1 MITPQTS
8 KSSLLNKYWQSL
20 FAKDFE
26 DRQDR
31 RKLLYLVIFLIFT
44 MELILFVNDSI
55 QLPQHLERWV
65 VLLISVSI
73 VTVILI
79 GLLKKHYINLSS
91 VLLICSFWLLITLF
105 SFSSGG
111 IFTNLTRGYM
121 VLTFLAG
128 LLGGVAFGGF
138 VGLVSI
144 LTDLSFIF
152 WADQIAP
159 PIARSATSQWLIN
172 TFNIVFVIF
181 LQAHFIK
188 NLKGA
193 HRYSKQL
200 AMQRQQAEQN
210 LVESEE
216 RFRAVYDQTDIGVIL
231 FGKDTKI
238 SNVNEAFC
246 KLVGYSRQEIEGNN
260 YSLFTN
266 ESLNQQE
273 REKSNEMA
281 EGKRLSYTVE
291 RNYTRKDGSF
301 VPVSVTVSLLRDS
314 NGNVASYLCFITDL
328 IEKKKIETELIQ
340 YKNQLEEKVSEQ
352 TADLRNALQV
362 AEEAMK
368 ARSQF
373 LANISHELRTPMNA
387 VLGLTELLLH
397 ENLSSKHINRL
408 IKIKTAASGLLT
420 LLNDLLDF
428 SKIDAGKLTIHEIQ
442 FNISDLIQTIIH
454 FLAPEALQK
463 KLKLIYHI
471 SESVPAIIVGDP
483 IRIRQVL
490 INLIHNAIKFTEA
503 GSIECQVSITDKN
516 PAQIRFSVTDT
527 GIGVPKHA
535 RHQLFEPFKQV
546 DSSMTRQA
554 GGTGLGLA
562 ICKQLVQQMNG
573 SIGIDDSYNYGSRF
587 YFYLPLITT
596 DPIDQKIIP
605 WSKRAIPL
613 YTKLTGRVLVVEDND
628 INLEVTSELL
638 KRFGLNVEAAHDGK
652 EAVRSALSTQYDLI
666 LMDIQMPNMD
676 GYEATRQIREK
687 NPSIPIVALTAHALV
702 SEEQRSIEA
711 GINDHLSKP
720 IDSNILYQTV
730 AYWLSNHNLTNNTIR
745 IHGFDA
751 ETAIQRLDNSTE
763 LYKRLLKFFIRDH
776 AKDGFLIKDAIGA
789 KDIDRSRYLIH
800 SLKGAASNILATEIL
815 TILNNLSLALKDDIN
830 FAIDLSESLINAIN
844 NATTSIQ
851 EFFDNIDFQ
860 KDIDSRQILLKYN
873 DSADETAQLLLL
885 DELLSRQTFD
895 ARRQIKL
902 FKELLDKES
911 VNLSQEIIDSVNQFN
926 YIKARELLAPY
937 LEKKS

>member
-1 MITPQTS
+1 
-8 KSSLLNKYWQSL
+8 
-20 FAKDFE
+20 
-26 DRQDR
+26 
-31 RKLLYLVIFLIFT
+31 

-55 QLPQHLERWV
+55 QLPQHFERWV
-65 VLLISVSI
+65 VLFISVSLITAVLI
-73 VTVILI
+73 V
-79 GLLKKHYINLSS
+79 LLKKHYVNLSS
-91 VLLICSFWLLITLF
+91 VLLIGSFWVLITLF

-121 VLTFLAG
+121 VITFLAG

-138 VGLVSI
+138 VGVVSI

-152 WADQIAP
+152 LADQIAP
-159 PIARSATSQWLIN
+159 PIARSAASQWLIN
-172 TFNIVFVIF
+172 TFNIVFVIL

-200 AMQRQQAEQN
+200 AIQRQQAEQN
-210 LVESEE
+210 LVESEQ

-231 FGKDTKI
+231 FGKDKKI

-246 KLVGYSRQEIEGNN
+246 KLIGYSRQEIEGNY

-291 RNYTRKDGSF
+291 RNYTRKDGSTI
-301 VPVSVTVSLLRDS
+301 PVSVTVSLLRDS
-314 NGNVASYLCFITDL
+314 KGNVASFLCFITDL
-328 IEKKKIETELIQ
+328 IEKKKIEAELIQ

-362 AEEAMK
+362 AEDAMK

-397 ENLSSKHINRL
+397 ENLSSKHIDRL
-408 IKIKTAASGLLT
+408 NKIKTAAGGLLA

-428 SKIDAGKLTIHEIQ
+428 SKMDAGKLTIDETQ
-442 FNISDLIQTIIH
+442 FNISDLIQTTIH
-454 FLAPEALQK
+454 FLSPEASEK
-463 KLKLIYHI
+463 KLKLVYHI

-490 INLIHNAIKFTEA
+490 INLIHNAIKFTET
-503 GSIECQVSITDKN
+503 GSIECEVSITNTKS
-516 PAQIRFSVTDT
+516 AQIRFSVTDT
-527 GIGVPKHA
+527 GIGVAKQV
-535 RHQLFEPFKQV
+535 RHQLFEPFIQV
-546 DSSMTRQA
+546 DSSMTRRA

-573 SIGIDDSYNYGSRF
+573 SIGIDETYTNGSRF
-587 YFYLPLITT
+587 YFNLPLLTT
-596 DPIDQKIIP
+596 DYIDQKIAP
-605 WSKRAIPL
+605 WSKAVIPL
-613 YTKLTGRVLVVEDND
+613 HIELTGRVLVVEDND

-638 KRFGLNVEAAHDGK
+638 KKFGLNVEAAHDGE
-652 EAVRSALSTQYDLI
+652 EAIRSALSGQYDLI

-687 NPSIPIVALTAHALV
+687 NISIPIIALTAHALA
-702 SEEQRSIEA
+702 SEAQRSLQA
-711 GINDHLSKP
+711 GMNDHLSKP
-720 IDSNILYQTV
+720 IDSNVLYQAV
-730 AYWLSNHNLTNNTIR
+730 AYWLSKHNLTNNMIQ
-745 IHGFDA
+745 IHGFDTKDA
-751 ETAIQRLDNSTE
+751 LQRLDNSTA
-763 LYKRLLKFFIRDH
+763 LYKRLLQFFIRDH
-776 AKDGFLIKDAIGA
+776 AKDGFLIKEAMVA
-789 KDIDRSRYLIH
+789 NDIDRSRYLIH
-800 SLKGAASNILATEIL
+800 SLKGAASNISATEIL
-815 TILNNLSLALKDDIN
+815 TIINDLSIALKNDEN
-830 FAIDLSESLINAIN
+830 SAIDLCESLINAIQ
-844 NATTSIQ
+844 NATISIQ
-851 EFFDNIDFQ
+851 GFFEDNDFQ
-860 KDIDSRQILLKYN
+860 KDLDSRQAFLKNN